1 MHDPHFAPSCNCLRS
16 TEKLKKKY
24 ACSVSYSRIDWER
37 TQVTTSCKEY
47 SKPCNQAIL
56 AASLFQAW
64 RLQLQWLLR
73 AKCCRFLAQFFSR
86 CLSLYLG
93 TRRQRKLKMLSV
105 AEDSFNQTWT
115 STTLLYR
122 CEQACRLTIDYN
134 IHFNYSFISRMLVRV
149 SNFVIFLWYS
159 ECNSKCLKIEK
170 ESLHFE
176 SVLVPII
183 LFNLFQF
190 RMTDFN

>member
-1 MHDPHFAPSCNCLRS
+1 MCFTSERRQALDGHEEFFIYCLLIYLSCAPSLVHDPYFAPSCTCLRS

-64 RLQLQWLLR
+64 RLHLQWLLW
-73 AKCCRFLAQFFSR
+73 AKYCRFLAWFFSR

-93 TRRQRKLKMLSV
+93 TRRQRKLKMLLV
-105 AEDSFNQTWT
+105 AEDSFNQKWT

-134 IHFNYSFISRMLVRV
+134 IHFNFSFISRMLVRV
-149 SNFVIFLWYS
+149 SNFVFFFL
-159 ECNSKCLKIEK
+159 
-170 ESLHFE
+170 
-176 SVLVPII
+176 V
-183 LFNLFQF
+183 F
-190 RMTDFN
+190 RM